1 MEKLNKIIKNQDKS
15 VLVAW
20 LTGLSI
26 LFSLLLVLGI
36 FFKYVIKAGA
46 FLSFILYLLVIAISI
61 LCGVLI
67 YKKLNEKPDKDGE
80 ADIKEL
86 IAKWET
92 IYENSPQDNN
102 NSN

>member
-1 MEKLNKIIKNQDKS
+1 MEKLNKLIKSQDKS
-15 VLVAW
+15 VVVAW
-20 LTGLSI
+20 LTVLSI
-26 LFSLLLVLGI
+26 LFSLLLVLRILSLLG
-36 FFKYVIKAGA
+36 VILPMLA
-46 FLSFILYLLVIAISI
+46 VAISI
-61 LCGVLI
+61 LCGVLV